1 MPREFRGL
9 AHLGFHTGGGVGY
22 GGLALKICHGPRA
35 TLIRPWSY
43 YDKEVKFKYVIPY
56 RRNSWLQI
64 FDKIISFQ
72 NIIYTQDIWNQ
83 NKKLHSTK
91 RPRQNLQYIKGI
103 TLLEIV
109 DHLKKQKKNPKWI
122 PSKSRF
128 TTQRRQKIPSNSPT
142 MGAKGL

>member
-1 MPREFRGL
+1 MYSWIFEQRKEYYNKDIKTR
-9 AHLGFHTGGGVGY
+9 T
-22 GGLALKICHGPRA
+22 LKLYKLRK
-35 TLIRPWSY
+35 
-43 YDKEVKFKYVIPY
+43 DKEVKFKYVIPY